1 MIRPLRLADVAALLL
16 FLGRSPVNEARAR
29 GRLGDKS
36 WGLAAAAPVL
46 QGCLVTHDA
55 HLSYVCVNGGFI
67 WGLACLQSCRGPHA
81 WEMELLLLTQG
92 HESCSLDLLEGLGS
106 ESEEIGRLF
115 LRLSSGSGVLDAA
128 KRAGFSEYA
137 TEALYRLEAD
147 RRAPKGPDAALR
159 PKTGADDHNL
169 FRLYNACVPVKV
181 RSVAGMTLE
190 EWRGNRDRGPVREYV
205 QDGGGELTAWLRVRR
220 DGRAGQFDMLVAPG
234 SGDIGL
240 LVDHALS
247 LLSRSRPVYCLV
259 PESQV
264 QQPHALE
271 ERGFRRVGEY
281 RCLSKELMARVRKP
295 QLVPLSA

>member
-16 FLGRSPVNEARAR
+16 FLGKSPVNEARAR

-55 HLSYVCVNGGFI
+55 HLSYVSVSGGLI
-67 WGLACLQSCRGPHA
+67 RGLACLQSCRGPLA
-81 WEMELLLLTQG
+81 WEMEFLLLTPG

-106 ESEEIGRLF
+106 ASEEIGRVF

-128 KRAGFSEYA
+128 RRAGFSEYA
-137 TEALYRLEAD
+137 TETLYRLEAD
-147 RRAPKGPDAALR
+147 RRAPKVSQAVLR
-159 PKTGADDHNL
+159 PKTGADDHSL
-169 FRLYNACVPVKV
+169 FRLYNACVPVKI
-181 RSVAGMTLE
+181 RSMAGMTLE

-205 QDGGGELTAWLRVRR
+205 RGSGGELTAWLRVRR
-220 DGRAGQFDMLVAPG
+220 DGRAGQFDMLLAPG
-234 SGDIGL
+234 SSDTGL
-240 LVDHALS
+240 LVEHALS

-259 PESQV
+259 PEFQE
-264 QQPHALE
+264 QQLALE
-271 ERGFRRVGEY
+271 ERGFRRVAEY